1 MVRAENENKVMFNEK
16 KVSYHIINREN
27 SNKEQMFFGAH
38 CYRMSLTAI

>member
-27 SNKEQMFFGAH
+27 SHKGQMFFGAH
-38 CYRMSLTAI
+38 CYRMSFTAI